1 MSTTMH
7 PSTVQSSFSIPA
19 KGNSLFTRFINWA
32 DAQQESRLLWLAL
45 ALGGFGC
52 VLTPLSILLIVA
64 FTGMNL
70 FLFMATL
77 FAMAISLIVNLAALP
92 TKITIPIFFLSV
104 LIDVMV
110 IVAALSISIR

>member
-7 PSTVQSSFSIPA
+7 PSTVQSSYVIPA
-19 KGNSLFTRFINWA
+19 KADSLFTRFINWA

-52 VLTPLSILLIVA
+52 VLTPLTILLIVA

-92 TKITIPIFFLSV
+92 TKITIPVFFLSV
-104 LIDVMV
+104 LIDLLV
-110 IVAALSISIR
+110 IVAAFSMF

>member
-19 KGNSLFTRFINWA
+19 KGNSLFTRFIHWS

-52 VLTPLSILLIVA
+52 VLTPLTILLIVA

-70 FLFMATL
+70 FLFMAALT
-77 FAMAISLIVNLAALP
+77 AMAISLIVNLAALP
-92 TKITIPIFFLSV
+92 TKITIPVFFLSV
-104 LIDVMV
+104 LIDMGV
-110 IVAALSISIR
+110 IIAAFSMF